1 MTTRAQAGS
10 SASWAQWLE
19 TRSAEDIM
27 SAQQGDKK
35 IKVVLKW
42 LKTSPVRPP
51 WESISHLDGD
61 MKAYWAHWGRLIL
74 QDGIL
79 RSRWFDE
86 VTSSEQLVLVVP
98 EAWRQDIMK
107 MVHSDPGLGH
117 FGVKKTVDR
126 LRRRAYWPSMT
137 SSVSKYCESCER
149 CQARKQPAKTPRAPL
164 KLYGSGLPNE
174 RV

>member
-42 LKTSPVRPP
+42 LKTSTVRPP
-51 WESISHLDGD
+51 WESIAHLDGD

-74 QDGIL
+74 QDGIF

-98 EAWRQDIMK
+98 EAWRQDIIK
-107 MVHSDPGLGH
+107 IVQSDPGLGH
-117 FGVKKTVDR
+117 FGVKKTR
-126 LRRRAYWPSMT
+126 
-137 SSVSKYCESCER
+137 
-149 CQARKQPAKTPRAPL
+149 
-164 KLYGSGLPNE
+164 G
-174 RV
+174 